1 MGRLVIA
8 VHLGAGRYGKRLRE
22 HMDDLLRSC
31 IQSGVDAYSQTK
43 DSVDTVSSVM
53 TVLEA
58 SGLVNTGN
66 GSALTR
72 GHTVECDGIVIRSGD
87 HALGCVIAVPEC
99 ANPTRIATAL
109 LKEST
114 LSLEYGEILRSC
126 ILVGSAAASFAS
138 DRSLLHKTEVSSVQK
153 ERGLRYSAILERRKQ
168 CEKRERVSL
177 STERDASFSTE
188 RDASLPTKRVVSF
201 STEQD
206 ASVTDTV
213 GCIIVTDDEIVV
225 AGSSGGSWMRVSGRG
240 GLCSVPG
247 AGVWCDETVG
257 VVCSGYG
264 ECFIRTLFARE
275 MCEAVRENREA
286 HVTEGLRRLE
296 KDQQRMRISL
306 PSCFGLLCCC
316 REENRV
322 RVILSHTSKMMGMG
336 VFDGERIETRLSE
349 QTGEECVYYE

>member
-1 MGRLVIA
+1 
-8 VHLGAGRYGKRLRE
+8 
-22 HMDDLLRSC
+22 
-31 IQSGVDAYSQTK
+31 
-43 DSVDTVSSVM
+43 
-53 TVLEA
+53 
-58 SGLVNTGN
+58 
-66 GSALTR
+66 
-72 GHTVECDGIVIRSGD
+72 
-87 HALGCVIAVPEC
+87 
-99 ANPTRIATAL
+99 
-109 LKEST
+109 
-114 LSLEYGEILRSC
+114 
-126 ILVGSAAASFAS
+126 
-138 DRSLLHKTEVSSVQK
+138 
-153 ERGLRYSAILERRKQ
+153 
-168 CEKRERVSL
+168 
-177 STERDASFSTE
+177 
-188 RDASLPTKRVVSF
+188 
-201 STEQD
+201 
-206 ASVTDTV
+206 
-213 GCIIVTDDEIVV
+213 
-225 AGSSGGSWMRVSGRG
+225 MRVSGRG

-349 QTGEECVYYE
+349 QTGEECVYYEHVLLGVC